1 VSGVLTGVSEKN
13 RQELAM
19 AITLREITRENWEQC
34 VRLTVAPEQENF
46 VASNAVSLAQSKYE
60 PEWIPLALYADDEM
74 VGFVMYGVY
83 RDEGKHWILR
93 LMVDHRFQGKD
104 YGHAAMG
111 LLLDRLR
118 ATPGCDEVA
127 ISYEPEN
134 EVARR
139 LYASFGFRETG
150 EVIEGETVAR
160 LSFSAAPFS

>member
-1 VSGVLTGVSEKN
+1 MS
-13 RQELAM
+13 M
-19 AITLREITRENWEQC
+19 TLREITRENWEQC
-34 VRLTVAPEQENF
+34 VRLTVATEQEPF

-60 PEWIPLALYADDEM
+60 PEWIPLAIYHDDEM

-83 RDEGKHWILR
+83 RDEGKYWILR
-93 LMVDHRFQGKD
+93 VMVDHRAQSNG
-104 YGHAAMG
+104 YGRAALR

-134 EVARR
+134 EVARS

-160 LSFSAAPFS
+160 LSLGA

>member
-1 VSGVLTGVSEKN
+1 MEHIMT
-13 RQELAM
+13 M
-19 AITLREITRENWEQC
+19 ALREITRENWEQC
-34 VRLTVAPEQENF
+34 VRLTVAPEQERF

-60 PEWIPLALYADDEM
+60 PEWIPLAVYDDEM

-93 LMVDHRFQGKD
+93 VMVDRRFQGRG
-104 YGHAAMG
+104 YGRAAMR

-118 ATPGCDEVA
+118 AIPGCDEVA

-150 EVIEGETVAR
+150 EVIEGETIAR
-160 LSFSAAPFS
+160 LSFGAVSSPSSA

>member
-1 VSGVLTGVSEKN
+1 MMV
-13 RQELAM
+13 LAM
-19 AITLREITRENWEQC
+19 TVTLREITRENWEQC
-34 VRLTVAPEQENF
+34 VRLTVAPEQAPF

-60 PEWIPLALYADDEM
+60 PEWIPLAVYDDDEM

-83 RDEGKHWILR
+83 RDEGKYWILR
-93 LMVDHRFQGKD
+93 VMVDHRFQGKG
-104 YGHAAMG
+104 YGRAAMR

-118 ATPGCDEVA
+118 ATRGCDEVA

-150 EVIEGETVAR
+150 EVVEGETVAR
-160 LSFSAAPFS
+160 LSFVAASLP